1 MARQDMRLLPKFY
14 VYNQYLI
21 CPKGVSIIAL
31 VKLMNSHLKQL
42 R

>member
-1 MARQDMRLLPKFY
+1 MRLLPKLY

-21 CPKGVSIIAL
+21 CPKGVFIIAL
-31 VKLMNSHLKQL
+31 VKLMNSHSEQL